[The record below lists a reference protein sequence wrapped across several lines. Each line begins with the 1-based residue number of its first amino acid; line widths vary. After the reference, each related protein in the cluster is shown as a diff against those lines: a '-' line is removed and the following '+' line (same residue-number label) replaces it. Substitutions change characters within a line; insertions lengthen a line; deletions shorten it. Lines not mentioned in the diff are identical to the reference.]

1 MSTLRQ
7 ALYGIALLGAL
18 ALLIWGQQQ
27 RIDVAEGQAERAK
40 NAAKTAREDA
50 DRNLATANTLTATLK
65 QERDAQSALRTQQDL
80 LRQGM
85 AKRERTIEE
94 LKRENSE
101 LRDWAAQ
108 PLPDAAR
115 RLRERPALTG
125 AAAYREW
132 LSGRVAVP
140 TAGNQPRQQR

>member
-18 ALLIWGQQQ
+18 ALLTWGQQQ
-27 RIDVAEGQAERAK
+27 RINVAESQTELA
-40 NAAKTAREDA
+40 NAAAKIAREDA

-65 QERDAQSALRTQQDL
+65 QERDAQSALRIQQDQ
-80 LRQGM
+80 LRLGL
-85 AKRERTIEE
+85 AKRERTIKE
-94 LKRENSE
+94 LKFENDE
-101 LRDWAAQ
+101 LRKWADQ

-125 AAAYREW
+125 AAAYRDW
-132 LSGRVAVP
+132 LSGRGAVRAARDQ
-140 TAGNQPRQQR
+140 TAQ

>member
-18 ALLIWGQQQ
+18 ALLIWGQEQ
-27 RIDVAEGQAERAK
+27 RITIADKNTELAAK
-40 NAAKTAREDA
+40 DAKTAREESG
-50 DRNLATANTLTATLK
+50 RNLTTANALRSTLQ
-65 QERDAQSALRTQQDL
+65 QERDAQASLRTQQDL
-80 LRQGM
+80 LRQGL

-108 PLPDAAR
+108 LLPDAAR

-125 AAAYREW
+125 ADAYRQW
-132 LSGRVAVP
+132 LSGRGAMQP
-140 TAGNQPRQQR
+140 TGNRTSQ

>member
-27 RIDVAEGQAERAK
+27 RITVAEGNTELAK
-40 NAAKTAREDA
+40 VAAKAARADA
-50 DRNLATANTLTATLK
+50 DRNLTTANTLTNTLK
-65 QERDAQSALRTQQDL
+65 QERDAQSALRTQQDQ
-80 LRQGM
+80 LRQGL

-94 LKRENSE
+94 LKLENAE
-101 LRDWAAQ
+101 LRTWATQ
-108 PLPDAAR
+108 PLPDVAR

-125 AAAYREW
+125 ADAYRQW
-132 LSGRVAVP
+132 MSGRSAVP
-140 TAGNQPRQQR
+140 VAGDQPTQ